1 MNNIK
6 NIMSYEKGVHLVDV
20 KCQILEATMHIMMK
34 ITDFWGNNKYYKTK
48 SNILKEIAK
57 IECQLS
63 NGTSK

>member
-20 KCQILEATMHIMMK
+20 KCQILEATMHIMTK

-48 SNILKEIAK
+48 SNNFKG
-57 IECQLS
+57 
-63 NGTSK
+63 NGKNRMSIVKWN

>member
-6 NIMSYEKGVHLVDV
+6 NIMSYEKEVHLVDV

-57 IECQLS
+57 
-63 NGTSK
+63 